1 MWIYRAGM
9 MRILLRAAAP
19 LAVFLGLACGG
30 ARFPWPSGMPKP
42 EAEAD
47 STTYRVY
54 IWNQGLGVLTAQD
67 SRQGNVVHVFPGQTG
82 VLHLMA
88 EGRYR
93 IIYTIE
99 GKTYVTAMDFV
110 PTAGDPCW
118 GLLITTVPQTDVT
131 NLVPI
136 DCP

>member
-1 MWIYRAGM
+1 M
-9 MRILLRAAAP
+9 MRILLGAAAA
-19 LAVFLGLACGG
+19 LAVLLALACGGG

-42 EAEAD
+42 QGESD

-54 IWNQGLGVLTAQD
+54 VWNEGLGVLTARD
-67 SRQGNVVHVFPGQTG
+67 SRQGGVGGVVHVMPGQTG
-82 VLHLMA
+82 VLHLTA

-93 IIYTIE
+93 IIYRIE
-99 GKTYVTAMDFV
+99 GKTYITAMDFV
-110 PTAGDPCW
+110 PSAGDPCW